1 MGVLKNEGGVS
12 MQFEDLLKQANKKLK
27 EAKKLNEKIAD
38 ILINELKDI
47 IPDLKYTI
55 GWAEAGIETICLYS
69 DEFKY
74 RFLVNEYTFLDW
86 TIEEAL
92 PEFKKTLS
100 IQSPFG
106 IRITKEEAEKIKE
119 KLKKL
124 RNKKIS

>member
-1 MGVLKNEGGVS
+1 MT
-12 MQFEDLLKQANKKLK
+12 FRDLLKQADKKLK
-27 EAKKLNEKIAD
+27 EAEKLNRKIAE
-38 ILINELKDI
+38 ILVAELKDI

-69 DEFKY
+69 DKFDLKSLDEDY
-74 RFLVNEYTFLDW
+74 EFLDW

-100 IQSPFG
+100 IQSPFCAY
-106 IRITKEEAEKIKE
+106 ISKEEAEKIKE